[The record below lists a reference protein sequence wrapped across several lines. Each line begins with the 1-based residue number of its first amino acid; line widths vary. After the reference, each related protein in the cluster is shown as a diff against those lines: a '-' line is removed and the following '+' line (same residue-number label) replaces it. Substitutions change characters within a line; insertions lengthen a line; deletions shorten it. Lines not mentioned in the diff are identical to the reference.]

1 MDSRPT
7 AVFIDSVNINKF
19 SRPGLL
25 IAFGW
30 LAFGVNDG
38 WSSIQPPDTGKK
50 IDPTEWSRPSK
61 NLVRKASEDHV
72 RPKINQKN
80 SYLAAQNS
88 SDPDPDSVIV
98 GSGEGSTHR
107 VEAVTVETVVSGAET
122 LATHEEQQ
130 SLQRAVKHIDEQQ
143 YDQATRV
150 LIALLRS
157 NPHSA
162 IADEAWF
169 WLGEARYLLGAFS
182 EAVEAFET
190 LLLYFADSRLVPN
203 AKLKLGLTQV
213 ELRQFEAARATFNAL
228 LSEKVDDQIT
238 LTAQEAL
245 GRVDAAG
252 F

>member
-1 MDSRPT
+1 MIYITIDNLNVINGVYDGSRDY
-7 AVFIDSVNINKF
+7 VHRV
-19 SRPGLL
+19 
-25 IAFGW
+25 
-30 LAFGVNDG
+30 
-38 WSSIQPPDTGKK
+38 
-50 IDPTEWSRPSK
+50 
-61 NLVRKASEDHV
+61 
-72 RPKINQKN
+72 
-80 SYLAAQNS
+80 
-88 SDPDPDSVIV
+88 
-98 GSGEGSTHR
+98 SGEPIEGAIQVPEGSIY
-107 VEAVTVETVVSGAET
+107 
-122 LATHEEQQ
+122 
-130 SLQRAVKHIDEQQ
+130 IDEQQ

-190 LLLYFADSRLVPN
+190 LLLYFVDSRLVPN

-213 ELRQFEAARATFNAL
+213 ELRQFEAARTTLNEL
-228 LSEKVDDQIT
+228 LGEKVDDQIK
-238 LTAQEAL
+238 LTAQKAL

>member
-1 MDSRPT
+1 MDLRPT

-19 SRPGLL
+19 SRLGLL
-25 IAFGW
+25 ITFGW
-30 LAFGVNDG
+30 LALGVNEG
-38 WSSIQPPDTGKK
+38 WSSIQWPNTGKT
-50 IDPTEWSRPSK
+50 IDSTEWSRLSK
-61 NLVRKASEDHV
+61 SLVRRESEDHLK
-72 RPKINQKN
+72 PKIKLKN
-80 SYLAAQNS
+80 SYLVTQNLS
-88 SDPDPDSVIV
+88 GPDPDSVIV

-107 VEAVTVETVVSGAET
+107 VEEVTIETVVSGAET
-122 LATHEEQQ
+122 VATGEEQQ
-130 SLQRAVKHIDEQQ
+130 SLQRAIKQIDEQQ

-162 IADEAWF
+162 IADQAWF
-169 WLGEARYLLGAFS
+169 WLGEARYLLSAFS

-190 LLLYFADSRLVPN
+190 LLLYFDDSRLVPS

-213 ELRQFEAARATFNAL
+213 ELRQFEAARETFNEL
-228 LSEKVDDQIT
+228 LSEKVDDLIK

>member
-1 MDSRPT
+1 MDGHRSSGLTREKRLIPL
-7 AVFIDSVNINKF
+7 NG
-19 SRPGLL
+19 PGSQR
-25 IAFGW
+25 AW
-30 LAFGVNDG
+30 L
-38 WSSIQPPDTGKK
+38 
-50 IDPTEWSRPSK
+50 E
-61 NLVRKASEDHV
+61 SELEGHL
-72 RPKINQKN
+72 RPKIKLKN
-80 SYLAAQNS
+80 SYLVAQNP
-88 SDPDPDSVIV
+88 SDPDPDSVMV

-107 VEAVTVETVVSGAET
+107 VEEVTIETVVSGAET
-122 LATHEEQQ
+122 SATREEQQ

-190 LLLYFADSRLVPN
+190 LLLYFADSRFAPN

-213 ELRQFEAARATFNAL
+213 ELRQFEAARSNVQCIA
-228 LSEKVDDQIT
+228 ERK
-238 LTAQEAL
+238 
-245 GRVDAAG
+245 G
-252 F
+252 

>member
-1 MDSRPT
+1 MM
-7 AVFIDSVNINKF
+7 
-19 SRPGLL
+19 
-25 IAFGW
+25 
-30 LAFGVNDG
+30 FGVNEG
-38 WSSIQPPDTGKK
+38 WSSTQRPNTGKTL
-50 IDPTEWSRPSK
+50 DPIEWSRLSK
-61 NLVRKASEDHV
+61 SLVRSELEGHL
-72 RPKINQKN
+72 RPKIKLKN
-80 SYLAAQNS
+80 SYLVAQNP
-88 SDPDPDSVIV
+88 SDPDPDSVMV

-107 VEAVTVETVVSGAET
+107 VEEVTIETVVSGAET
-122 LATHEEQQ
+122 SATREEQQ

-190 LLLYFADSRLVPN
+190 LLLYFVDSRLVPN

-213 ELRQFEAARATFNAL
+213 ELRQFEAARTTLNAVA
-228 LSEKVDDQIT
+228 ERK
-238 LTAQEAL
+238 
-245 GRVDAAG
+245 G
-252 F
+252 

>member
-1 MDSRPT
+1 M
-7 AVFIDSVNINKF
+7 NINKF
-19 SRPGLL
+19 SRLVLL

-30 LAFGVNDG
+30 LAFGVNNG
-38 WSSIQPPDTGKK
+38 WSSIQRPDTGKT

-61 NLVRKASEDHV
+61 NLVRKGSEDHL
-72 RPKINQKN
+72 RSKIDLKN

-122 LATHEEQQ
+122 LATREEQQ

-190 LLLYFADSRLVPN
+190 LLLYFVDSRLVPN
-203 AKLKLGLTQV
+203 AKLKLGLTQI
-213 ELRQFEAARATFNAL
+213 ELRQFEAARTTLNEL
-228 LSEKVDDQIT
+228 LSEKVDDQIK
-238 LTAQEAL
+238 LTAQKAM

-252 F
+252 SNKRYIS

>member
-1 MDSRPT
+1 MDSCPT

-19 SRPGLL
+19 SRLVLL
-25 IAFGW
+25 IGFGW

-38 WSSIQPPDTGKK
+38 WSSIQRPDTGKT

-61 NLVRKASEDHV
+61 NLVRKGSEDHL
-72 RPKINQKN
+72 RSKIDIKN

-150 LIALLRS
+150 LIVLLRS

-190 LLLYFADSRLVPN
+190 LLLYFVDSRLVPN
-203 AKLKLGLTQV
+203 AKLKLGLTQI
-213 ELRQFEAARATFNAL
+213 ELRQFEAARTTLNEL
-228 LSEKVDDQIT
+228 LSEKVDDQIK
-238 LTAQEAL
+238 LTAQKAL

>member
-1 MDSRPT
+1 M
-7 AVFIDSVNINKF
+7 NINKF
-19 SRPGLL
+19 SRLVLL

-38 WSSIQPPDTGKK
+38 WSSIQRPDTGKTL
-50 IDPTEWSRPSK
+50 DPIEWSRLSK
-61 NLVRKASEDHV
+61 SLVKSELEGHL
-72 RPKINQKN
+72 RPKIKLKN
-80 SYLAAQNS
+80 NYLVAQNP
-88 SDPDPDSVIV
+88 SDPDPDSVMV

-107 VEAVTVETVVSGAET
+107 VEEVTIETVVSGAET
-122 LATHEEQQ
+122 SATREEQQ

-190 LLLYFADSRLVPN
+190 LLLYFADSHFAPN

-213 ELRQFEAARATFNAL
+213 ELRQFDAARTTFNAL

>member
-19 SRPGLL
+19 SRLGLL
-25 IAFGW
+25 VAFGW

-38 WSSIQPPDTGKK
+38 WSSIQRPDTGKT
-50 IDPTEWSRPSK
+50 IDPTEWSRLSK
-61 NLVRKASEDHV
+61 NLVRKGSEDHL
-72 RPKINQKN
+72 RSKINLKN
-80 SYLAAQNS
+80 SYLAAQNT
-88 SDPDPDSVIV
+88 SDPDPGSVIV

-107 VEAVTVETVVSGAET
+107 VEEVTIETVVSGAET
-122 LATHEEQQ
+122 SATSEEQQ

-190 LLLYFADSRLVPN
+190 LLLYFVDSRLVPN

-213 ELRQFEAARATFNAL
+213 ELRQFEAARATLNEL
-228 LSEKVDDQIT
+228 LSEKVDDQIK
-238 LTAQEAL
+238 LTAQKAL

>member
-1 MDSRPT
+1 MM
-7 AVFIDSVNINKF
+7 
-19 SRPGLL
+19 
-25 IAFGW
+25 
-30 LAFGVNDG
+30 FGVNEG
-38 WSSIQPPDTGKK
+38 WSSTQRPNTGKTL
-50 IDPTEWSRPSK
+50 DPIEWSRLSK
-61 NLVRKASEDHV
+61 SLVRSELEGHL
-72 RPKINQKN
+72 RPKIKLKN
-80 SYLAAQNS
+80 SYLVAQNP
-88 SDPDPDSVIV
+88 SDPDPDSVMV
-98 GSGEGSTHR
+98 GSGEGSAHR
-107 VEAVTVETVVSGAET
+107 VEAVTIETVVSGAET
-122 LATHEEQQ
+122 SATREEQQ

-190 LLLYFADSRLVPN
+190 LLLYFADSHFAPN

-213 ELRQFEAARATFNAL
+213 ELRQFDAARTTFNAL

>member
-1 MDSRPT
+1 LDSRPT

-38 WSSIQPPDTGKK
+38 WSSIQRPDTGTK
-50 IDPTEWSRPSK
+50 IDSTEWSRLLK
-61 NLVRKASEDHV
+61 NLVREEPEDHL
-72 RPKINQKN
+72 RSKINIKN

-98 GSGEGSTHR
+98 GSGEGGTHR

-190 LLLYFADSRLVPN
+190 LLLYFVDSRLVPN

-213 ELRQFEAARATFNAL
+213 ELRQFEAARATLNEL
-228 LSEKVDDQIT
+228 LSEKVDDQIK
-238 LTAQEAL
+238 LTAQKAL

>member
-1 MDSRPT
+1 M
-7 AVFIDSVNINKF
+7 NINKF
-19 SRPGLL
+19 SRLGLL

-38 WSSIQPPDTGKK
+38 WSSIQRPDTGKT

-61 NLVRKASEDHV
+61 RLVKEESKDHLN
-72 RPKINQKN
+72 PKINIKN
-80 SYLAAQNS
+80 RYLAAQNS

-122 LATHEEQQ
+122 LATREEQQ
-130 SLQRAVKHIDEQQ
+130 SLQRAVKYIDEQQ

-190 LLLYFADSRLVPN
+190 LLLYFVDSRLVPN

-213 ELRQFEAARATFNAL
+213 ELRQFEAARTTLNEL
-228 LSEKVDDQIT
+228 LGEKVDDQIK
-238 LTAQEAL
+238 LTAQKAL

>member
-1 MDSRPT
+1 M
-7 AVFIDSVNINKF
+7 
-19 SRPGLL
+19 
-25 IAFGW
+25 
-30 LAFGVNDG
+30 FGVNEG
-38 WSSIQPPDTGKK
+38 WSSTQRPNIGKTL
-50 IDPTEWSRPSK
+50 DPIEWSRLSK
-61 NLVRKASEDHV
+61 SLVKSELEGHL
-72 RPKINQKN
+72 RPKIKLKN
-80 SYLAAQNS
+80 NYLVAQNP
-88 SDPDPDSVIV
+88 SDPDPDSVMV

-107 VEAVTVETVVSGAET
+107 VEEVTIETVVSGAET
-122 LATHEEQQ
+122 SATSEEQQ
-130 SLQRAVKHIDEQQ
+130 SLQRAIQQIDEQQ
-143 YDQATRV
+143 YVQATRV

-190 LLLYFADSRLVPN
+190 LLLYFADSHFAPN

-213 ELRQFEAARATFNAL
+213 ELRQFDAARRTFNAL

>member
-1 MDSRPT
+1 M
-7 AVFIDSVNINKF
+7 NIIKF
-19 SRPGLL
+19 SRLGLL

-30 LAFGVNDG
+30 LAFGVNNG
-38 WSSIQPPDTGKK
+38 WSSIQRSDTGKT

-61 NLVRKASEDHV
+61 NLVRKGSEDHL
-72 RPKINQKN
+72 RSKIDLKN

-88 SDPDPDSVIV
+88 SDPDSDSAIV

-107 VEAVTVETVVSGAET
+107 VKAVTVEAVVSGAKT
-122 LATHEEQQ
+122 LATREEQQ

-190 LLLYFADSRLVPN
+190 LLLYFVDSRLVPN

-213 ELRQFEAARATFNAL
+213 ELRQFEVARATLNEL
-228 LSEKVDDQIT
+228 LSEKVDDQVK
-238 LTAQEAL
+238 LTAQKAL

>member
-1 MDSRPT
+1 
-7 AVFIDSVNINKF
+7 VNINKF
-19 SRPGLL
+19 SRLVLL

-30 LAFGVNDG
+30 LAFGVNNG
-38 WSSIQPPDTGKK
+38 WSSIQRPDTGKT

-61 NLVRKASEDHV
+61 NLVRKGSEDHL
-72 RPKINQKN
+72 RSKIDLKN

-122 LATHEEQQ
+122 LATREEQQ

-190 LLLYFADSRLVPN
+190 LLLYFVDSRLVPN

-213 ELRQFEAARATFNAL
+213 ELRQFEAARTTLNEL
-228 LSEKVDDQIT
+228 LSEKVDDQIK
-238 LTAQEAL
+238 LTAQKAL

>member
-1 MDSRPT
+1 M
-7 AVFIDSVNINKF
+7 NINKF
-19 SRPGLL
+19 SRLVLL

-38 WSSIQPPDTGKK
+38 WSSIQRPDTGKTLDS
-50 IDPTEWSRPSK
+50 IEWSRLSK
-61 NLVRKASEDHV
+61 SLVKSELEGHL
-72 RPKINQKN
+72 RPKIKLKN
-80 SYLAAQNS
+80 NYLVAQNP
-88 SDPDPDSVIV
+88 SDPDPDSVMV

-107 VEAVTVETVVSGAET
+107 VEEVTIETVVSGAET
-122 LATHEEQQ
+122 SATREEQQ

-190 LLLYFADSRLVPN
+190 LLLYFADSHFAPN

-213 ELRQFEAARATFNAL
+213 ELRQFDAARTTFNAL

>member
-38 WSSIQPPDTGKK
+38 WSSIQRPDTGTK
-50 IDPTEWSRPSK
+50 IDPTEWFRLSK
-61 NLVRKASEDHV
+61 NLVREEPEDHL
-72 RPKINQKN
+72 RSKINQKN

-122 LATHEEQQ
+122 LATHEEKQ

-190 LLLYFADSRLVPN
+190 LLLYFVDSRLVPN

-213 ELRQFEAARATFNAL
+213 ELRQFEAARTTLNEL
-228 LSEKVDDQIT
+228 LSEKVDDQIK
-238 LTAQEAL
+238 LTAQKAL

>member
-1 MDSRPT
+1 MM
-7 AVFIDSVNINKF
+7 
-19 SRPGLL
+19 
-25 IAFGW
+25 
-30 LAFGVNDG
+30 FGVNEG
-38 WSSIQPPDTGKK
+38 WSSTQRPNIGKTL
-50 IDPTEWSRPSK
+50 DPIEWSRLSK
-61 NLVRKASEDHV
+61 SLVKSELEGHL
-72 RPKINQKN
+72 RPKIKLKN
-80 SYLAAQNS
+80 NYLVAQNP
-88 SDPDPDSVIV
+88 SDPDPDSVMV

-107 VEAVTVETVVSGAET
+107 VEEVTIETVVSGAET
-122 LATHEEQQ
+122 SATSEEQQ
-130 SLQRAVKHIDEQQ
+130 SLQRAIQQIDEQQ
-143 YDQATRV
+143 YVQATRV

-190 LLLYFADSRLVPN
+190 LLLYFADSHFAPN

-213 ELRQFEAARATFNAL
+213 ELRQFDAARTTFNAL

>member
-1 MDSRPT
+1 MENLRT
-7 AVFIDSVNINKF
+7 
-19 SRPGLL
+19 LL
-25 IAFGW
+25 DVVDEVKREAPED
-30 LAFGVNDG
+30 VPN
-38 WSSIQPPDTGKK
+38 WSKRYD
-50 IDPTEWSRPSK
+50 E
-61 NLVRKASEDHV
+61 A
-72 RPKINQKN
+72 KINLKN

-190 LLLYFADSRLVPN
+190 LLLYFVDSRLVPN

-213 ELRQFEAARATFNAL
+213 ELRQFEAARTTLNEL
-228 LSEKVDDQIT
+228 LSEKVDDQIK
-238 LTAQEAL
+238 LTAQKAL

>member
-1 MDSRPT
+1 M
-7 AVFIDSVNINKF
+7 
-19 SRPGLL
+19 
-25 IAFGW
+25 
-30 LAFGVNDG
+30 FGVNEG
-38 WSSIQPPDTGKK
+38 WSSTQRPNIGKTL
-50 IDPTEWSRPSK
+50 DPIEWSRLSK
-61 NLVRKASEDHV
+61 SLVKSELEGHL
-72 RPKINQKN
+72 RPKIKLKN
-80 SYLAAQNS
+80 NYLVAQNP
-88 SDPDPDSVIV
+88 SDPDPDSVMV

-107 VEAVTVETVVSGAET
+107 VEEVTIETVVSGAET
-122 LATHEEQQ
+122 SATREEQQ

-190 LLLYFADSRLVPN
+190 LLLYFADSHFAPN

-213 ELRQFEAARATFNAL
+213 ELRQFDAARTTFNAL

>member
-1 MDSRPT
+1 M
-7 AVFIDSVNINKF
+7 NINKF
-19 SRPGLL
+19 SRLVLL

-38 WSSIQPPDTGKK
+38 WSSIQRPDTGKT
-50 IDPTEWSRPSK
+50 IDLTEWSQPSK
-61 NLVRKASEDHV
+61 NLVRKGPEDHL
-72 RPKINQKN
+72 RSKIDLKN

-122 LATHEEQQ
+122 LATREEQQ

-190 LLLYFADSRLVPN
+190 LLLYFVDSRLVPN

-213 ELRQFEAARATFNAL
+213 ELRQFEAARSTLNEL
-228 LSEKVDDQIT
+228 LSEKVDDQIK
-238 LTAQEAL
+238 LTAQKAL

>member
-1 MDSRPT
+1 MM
-7 AVFIDSVNINKF
+7 
-19 SRPGLL
+19 
-25 IAFGW
+25 
-30 LAFGVNDG
+30 FGVNEG
-38 WSSIQPPDTGKK
+38 WSSTQRPNTGKTL
-50 IDPTEWSRPSK
+50 DPIEWSRLSK
-61 NLVRKASEDHV
+61 SLVRSELEGHL
-72 RPKINQKN
+72 RPKIKLKN
-80 SYLAAQNS
+80 SYLVAQNP
-88 SDPDPDSVIV
+88 SDPDPDSVMV

-107 VEAVTVETVVSGAET
+107 VEEVTIETVVSGAET
-122 LATHEEQQ
+122 SATREEQQ
-130 SLQRAVKHIDEQQ
+130 SLQRAVQHIDEQQ
-143 YDQATRV
+143 YVQATRV

-190 LLLYFADSRLVPN
+190 LLLYFADSYFAPN

-213 ELRQFEAARATFNAL
+213 ELRQFDAARTTFNAL

>member
-1 MDSRPT
+1 MDSCPT

-19 SRPGLL
+19 SRLVLL

-30 LAFGVNDG
+30 LAFGVNNG
-38 WSSIQPPDTGKK
+38 WSSIQRPDTGKT

-61 NLVRKASEDHV
+61 NLVRKGSEDHL
-72 RPKINQKN
+72 RSKIDLKN

-122 LATHEEQQ
+122 LATHEEKQ

-190 LLLYFADSRLVPN
+190 LLLYFVDSRLVPN
-203 AKLKLGLTQV
+203 AKLKLGLTQI
-213 ELRQFEAARATFNAL
+213 ELRQFEAARTTLNEL
-228 LSEKVDDQIT
+228 LSEKVDDQIK
-238 LTAQEAL
+238 LTAQKAL

>member
-1 MDSRPT
+1 M
-7 AVFIDSVNINKF
+7 NINKV
-19 SRPGLL
+19 SHLGLL
-25 IAFGW
+25 MAFGW
-30 LAFGVNDG
+30 LTLGVNDG
-38 WSSIQPPDTGKK
+38 WSSVQRPHTGKT
-50 IDPTEWSRPSK
+50 IDPTEWSRLSK
-61 NLVRKASEDHV
+61 SLVRKESGDHL
-72 RPKINQKN
+72 RSKIKIKN
-80 SYLAAQNS
+80 SYLVAQNL
-88 SDPDPDSVIV
+88 SDPDPDSVTV

-107 VEAVTVETVVSGAET
+107 VEEVTIETIVSGAKT
-122 LATHEEQQ
+122 VASGEEQQ
-130 SLQRAVKHIDEQQ
+130 SLQQAIKHIDEQQ

-162 IADEAWF
+162 IADQAWF

-213 ELRQFEAARATFNAL
+213 ELKQFEAARATFNEL
-228 LSEKVDDQIT
+228 LSEKIDDQIK

-245 GRVDAAG
+245 GRIDAAG

>member
-1 MDSRPT
+1 M
-7 AVFIDSVNINKF
+7 NINKF
-19 SRPGLL
+19 SRLGLL
-25 IAFGW
+25 IVFGW

-38 WSSIQPPDTGKK
+38 WSSIQRSDTGKT
-50 IDPTEWSRPSK
+50 IDPIEWTWLSK
-61 NLVRKASEDHV
+61 KLVRKASEDHL
-72 RPKINQKN
+72 RPRINIKN
-80 SYLAAQNS
+80 SYLVAQNS

-98 GSGEGSTHR
+98 GSGEGGTHR
-107 VEAVTVETVVSGAET
+107 VEEVTIETVVSGAGT
-122 LATHEEQQ
+122 SANSEEQQ
-130 SLQRAVKHIDEQQ
+130 SLQRAIKQIDEQQ

-157 NPHSA
+157 NPHST

-190 LLLYFADSRLVPN
+190 LLLYFADSHFAPN

-238 LTAQEAL
+238 LMAQEAL
-245 GRVDAAG
+245 RRVDAAG

>member
-1 MDSRPT
+1 M
-7 AVFIDSVNINKF
+7 NINKF
-19 SRPGLL
+19 SRLVLL

-30 LAFGVNDG
+30 LAFGVNNG
-38 WSSIQPPDTGKK
+38 WSSIQRPDTGKT

-61 NLVRKASEDHV
+61 NLVRKGSEDHL
-72 RPKINQKN
+72 RSKIDLKN

-88 SDPDPDSVIV
+88 SDPDSDSAIV

-107 VEAVTVETVVSGAET
+107 VKAVTVETVVSGAKT
-122 LATHEEQQ
+122 LATREEQQ

-190 LLLYFADSRLVPN
+190 LLLYFVDSRLVPN

-213 ELRQFEAARATFNAL
+213 ELRQFEAARATLNEL
-228 LSEKVDDQIT
+228 LSEKVDDQIK
-238 LTAQEAL
+238 LTAQKAL

>member
-1 MDSRPT
+1 
-7 AVFIDSVNINKF
+7 VNINKF
-19 SRPGLL
+19 SRLVLL

-30 LAFGVNDG
+30 LAFGVNNG
-38 WSSIQPPDTGKK
+38 WSSIQRPDTGKT
-50 IDPTEWSRPSK
+50 IDPTEWSRPST
-61 NLVRKASEDHV
+61 NLVRKGSEDHL
-72 RPKINQKN
+72 RSKIDLKN

-122 LATHEEQQ
+122 LATREEQQ

-150 LIALLRS
+150 LIVLLRS

-190 LLLYFADSRLVPN
+190 LLLYFVDSRLVPN
-203 AKLKLGLTQV
+203 AKLKLGLTQI
-213 ELRQFEAARATFNAL
+213 ELRQFEAARTTLNEL
-228 LSEKVDDQIT
+228 LSEKVDDQIK
-238 LTAQEAL
+238 LTAQKAL

>member
-1 MDSRPT
+1 M
-7 AVFIDSVNINKF
+7 
-19 SRPGLL
+19 
-25 IAFGW
+25 
-30 LAFGVNDG
+30 FGVNEG
-38 WSSIQPPDTGKK
+38 WSSTQRPNTGKTL
-50 IDPTEWSRPSK
+50 DPIEWSRLSK
-61 NLVRKASEDHV
+61 SLVKSELEGHL
-72 RPKINQKN
+72 RPKIKLKN
-80 SYLAAQNS
+80 NYLFAQNP
-88 SDPDPDSVIV
+88 SDPDPDSVMV

-107 VEAVTVETVVSGAET
+107 VEEVTIETVVSGAET
-122 LATHEEQQ
+122 SATREEQQ
-130 SLQRAVKHIDEQQ
+130 SLQRAIQQIDEQQ
-143 YDQATRV
+143 YVQATRV

-190 LLLYFADSRLVPN
+190 LLLYFADSYFAPN

-213 ELRQFEAARATFNAL
+213 ELRQFDAARTTFNAL

>member
-1 MDSRPT
+1 
-7 AVFIDSVNINKF
+7 VNINKF
-19 SRPGLL
+19 SRLVLL

-30 LAFGVNDG
+30 LAFGVNNG
-38 WSSIQPPDTGKK
+38 WSSIQRPDTGKT

-61 NLVRKASEDHV
+61 NLVRKGSEDHL
-72 RPKINQKN
+72 RSKIDLKN

-122 LATHEEQQ
+122 LATREEQQ

-190 LLLYFADSRLVPN
+190 LLLYFVDSRLVPN
-203 AKLKLGLTQV
+203 AKLKLGLTQI
-213 ELRQFEAARATFNAL
+213 ELRQFEAARTTLNEL
-228 LSEKVDDQIT
+228 LSEKVDDQIK
-238 LTAQEAL
+238 LTAQKAL

>member
-1 MDSRPT
+1 M
-7 AVFIDSVNINKF
+7 NINKF
-19 SRPGLL
+19 SRLVLL

-38 WSSIQPPDTGKK
+38 WSSIQRPDTGKT

-61 NLVRKASEDHV
+61 NLVRKGSEDHL
-72 RPKINQKN
+72 RSKINLKN

-122 LATHEEQQ
+122 LATREEQQ

-150 LIALLRS
+150 LIVLLRS

-190 LLLYFADSRLVPN
+190 LLLYFVDSRLVPN

-213 ELRQFEAARATFNAL
+213 ELRQFEAARTTLNEL
-228 LSEKVDDQIT
+228 LSKNVDDQIK
-238 LTAQEAL
+238 LTAQKAL

>member
-1 MDSRPT
+1 M
-7 AVFIDSVNINKF
+7 NIIKF
-19 SRPGLL
+19 SRLGLL

-30 LAFGVNDG
+30 LAFGVNNG
-38 WSSIQPPDTGKK
+38 WSSIQRSDTGKT

-61 NLVRKASEDHV
+61 NLVRKGLEDHL
-72 RPKINQKN
+72 RSKIDLKN

-88 SDPDPDSVIV
+88 SDPDPDPDPDPDSAIV

-107 VEAVTVETVVSGAET
+107 VEAVTVETVVSGAKT
-122 LATHEEQQ
+122 LATREEQQ

-190 LLLYFADSRLVPN
+190 LLLYFVDSRLVPN

-213 ELRQFEAARATFNAL
+213 ELRQFEVARTTLNEL
-228 LSEKVDDQIT
+228 LSEKVDDQIK
-238 LTAQEAL
+238 LTAQKAL

>member
-1 MDSRPT
+1 MM
-7 AVFIDSVNINKF
+7 
-19 SRPGLL
+19 
-25 IAFGW
+25 
-30 LAFGVNDG
+30 FGVNEG
-38 WSSIQPPDTGKK
+38 WSSTQRPNIGKTL
-50 IDPTEWSRPSK
+50 DPIEWSRLSK
-61 NLVRKASEDHV
+61 SLVKSELEGHL
-72 RPKINQKN
+72 RPKIKLKN
-80 SYLAAQNS
+80 SYLVAQNP
-88 SDPDPDSVIV
+88 SDPDPDSVMV

-107 VEAVTVETVVSGAET
+107 VEEVTIETVVSGAET
-122 LATHEEQQ
+122 SATSEEQQ
-130 SLQRAVKHIDEQQ
+130 SLQRAIQQIDEQQ
-143 YDQATRV
+143 YVQATRV

-190 LLLYFADSRLVPN
+190 LLLYFADSYFAPN

-213 ELRQFEAARATFNAL
+213 ELRQFDAARTTFNAL

>member
-19 SRPGLL
+19 FRLGLL

-38 WSSIQPPDTGKK
+38 WSSIQRPDTGKT

-61 NLVRKASEDHV
+61 NLVRKGSEDHL
-72 RPKINQKN
+72 RSKIDLKN

-122 LATHEEQQ
+122 LATREEQQ

-190 LLLYFADSRLVPN
+190 LLLYFVDSRLVPN
-203 AKLKLGLTQV
+203 AKLKLGLTQI
-213 ELRQFEAARATFNAL
+213 ELRQFEAARTTLNEL
-228 LSEKVDDQIT
+228 LSEKVDDQIK
-238 LTAQEAL
+238 LTAQKAL

>member
-1 MDSRPT
+1 M
-7 AVFIDSVNINKF
+7 NINKF
-19 SRPGLL
+19 SRLGLL

-38 WSSIQPPDTGKK
+38 WSSIQRPDKGKTL
-50 IDPTEWSRPSK
+50 DPIEWSRLSK
-61 NLVRKASEDHV
+61 SLVKSELEGHL
-72 RPKINQKN
+72 RPKIKLKN
-80 SYLAAQNS
+80 NYLVAQNP
-88 SDPDPDSVIV
+88 SDPDPDSVMV

-107 VEAVTVETVVSGAET
+107 VEEVTIETVVSGAET
-122 LATHEEQQ
+122 SATREEQQ

-190 LLLYFADSRLVPN
+190 LLLYFADSHFAPN

-213 ELRQFEAARATFNAL
+213 ELRQFDAARTTFNAL